1 MKILVIQQKMI
12 GDVLISSI
20 ICENIKL
27 WNPKIEVDFLVNR
40 HTIPVI
46 ENNPYID
53 NIIIFEDHKS
63 DRGRNFLK
71 FLKMH
76 INKDYDVIIDAYG
89 KIESIIITL
98 LTNAKIKIGYKK
110 WYTKWVYSILI
121 DRKLRK
127 SKAEIQLSILNR
139 LKLLEP
145 IVGKN
150 FKFKL
155 KPRIHLKQERE
166 KNIDLISIKKKNI
179 LIMISV
185 LGSSVIKSYPINK
198 MATLLNYLVKKHPV
212 KLILNYMPDQRDEIM
227 NFLKK
232 INPKTKEAII
242 KNKTPKS
249 LRDYISTVSYC
260 DAIIGNEGGAIN
272 IAKSLNIPSFSIFSP
287 QIDPDV
293 WNTECSKNV
302 SVHIKDFNDE
312 FKNFKLNENQII
324 RLYES
329 FDFNYFKKNLS
340 AFIRG
345 LQ

>member
-27 WNPKIEVDFLVNR
+27 WDPKIKVDFLANR

-46 ENNPYID
+46 ENNPHID

-63 DRGRNFLK
+63 DRKKNFFK

-76 INKDYDVIIDAYG
+76 KNKDYDVIIDAYG
-89 KIESIIITL
+89 KIESIIVTL
-98 LTNAKIKIGYKK
+98 LTNAKIKIGYRK

-121 DRKLRK
+121 DRKLYK
-127 SKAEIQLSILNR
+127 SKADIQLSILNR

-145 IVGKN
+145 IVGGN

-155 KPRIHLKQERE
+155 KPRIHLKQEKE
-166 KNIDLISIKKKNI
+166 INTDLISIKKKNM

-198 MATLLNYLVKKHPV
+198 MVTLLNYLVKKYPV
-212 KLILNYMPDQRDEIM
+212 KLILNYMPEQKDEIM
-227 NFLKK
+227 NFFKK

-249 LRDYISTVSYC
+249 LREYISTVSYC

-293 WNTECSKNV
+293 WNTESSKHI

-340 AFIRG
+340 AFIRA